1 MGAMPRHDP
10 IPAKGRPGDA
20 RAAAAWKRYWTIMR
34 WMALLALVAVL
45 LSLIYLKSS
54 GQPVPIHMLIA
65 TAAGVGL
72 TILVAA
78 GLMGLLFVSNRSG
91 YDDEAA
97 GGGGDDHD

>member
-1 MGAMPRHDP
+1 
-10 IPAKGRPGDA
+10 
-20 RAAAAWKRYWTIMR
+20 MR
-34 WMALLALVAVL
+34 WMALLALVAIL
-45 LSLIYLKSS
+45 LSLVYLKSS

-78 GLMGLLFVSNRSG
+78 GLMGLVFVSNRSG

-97 GGGGDDHD
+97 GGGQDDG

>member
-10 IPAKGRPGDA
+10 IPPKGKPDHA

-34 WMALLALVAVL
+34 WMALLAVVAVL

-97 GGGGDDHD
+97 GGGHDDG

>member
-1 MGAMPRHDP
+1 MRAGDLTRVGASV
-10 IPAKGRPGDA
+10 
-20 RAAAAWKRYWTIMR
+20 AALAAGV
-34 WMALLALVAVL
+34 AAVALVAVL

-97 GGGGDDHD
+97 AGGGGDDHD

>member
-10 IPAKGRPGDA
+10 TPPRGAPEPA

-34 WMALLALVAVL
+34 WMALLALVAIL

-91 YDDEAA
+91 YDDEA
-97 GGGGDDHD
+97 GGGHGDG